1 MEQIQKVIGTD
12 NVFLDHIIVTILT
25 IIAIWVIRRL
35 IKKIIIDKIEDIT
48 LRYRWKKYLT
58 YIFVIIGILIIAP
71 VWLGNFSS
79 VGTFLGLL
87 SAGLAIAFK
96 DPIVNLAGWLFI
108 LIRKPFIVGDR
119 IQIGIIKG
127 DVIDL
132 RIFQFT
138 ILEIGNWVNAEQST
152 GRIIHIPNGKI
163 FVESQANYST
173 GFDYI
178 WNEMPVLI
186 TFESNWKKAKE
197 ILSKI
202 VNQKTMHLSPGAEKQ
217 IKEAAKKF
225 LIFYNTLTPTV
236 YTSVKDSG
244 VELTMRF
251 LCDPRKRRD
260 LEQTIWEEVLKEFSS
275 SQDIDFAY
283 PTQRFYNNK
292 TEGKQS

>member
-1 MEQIQKVIGTD
+1 MQQIQKFIGIDT
-12 NVFLDHIIVTILT
+12 VFLDHIIVSILT
-25 IIAIWVIRRL
+25 IIAIWIVRRL
-35 IKKIIIDKIEDIT
+35 IVKIIIDKIEDIT

-58 YIFVIIGILIIAP
+58 YIFVIIGIIIIAP
-71 VWLGNFSS
+71 IWLGNFSS

-138 ILEIGNWVNAEQST
+138 VLEIGNWVNAEQST
-152 GRIIHIPNGKI
+152 GRIIHIPNGKVFI
-163 FVESQANYST
+163 EPQANYST

-186 TFESNWKKAKE
+186 TFESDWKKAKE
-197 ILSKI
+197 ILSSI
-202 VNQKTMHLSPGAEKQ
+202 VFQKAMHLSPGAEKQ

>member
-1 MEQIQKVIGTD
+1 MEQIQKIININPDIVD
-12 NVFLDHIIVTILT
+12 NLIISILT
-25 IIAIWVIRRL
+25 IIVIGILRRL
-35 IKKIIIDKIEDIT
+35 IVKIVIDKIEDIT

-58 YIFVIIGILIIAP
+58 YILAIIGIIIIFP
-71 VWLGNFSS
+71 IWFGNFTS

-108 LIRKPFIVGDR
+108 MIRKPFVVGDR
-119 IQIGIIKG
+119 IQISNLKG
-127 DVIDL
+127 DVIDI

-138 ILEIGNWVNAEQST
+138 VLEIGNWVNAEQST
-152 GRIIHIPNGKI
+152 GRIIHIPNGKV
-163 FVESQANYST
+163 FSEAQANYST
-173 GFDYI
+173 GFDFI
-178 WNEMPVLI
+178 WDEMPVLI
-186 TFESNWKKAKE
+186 TFESDWKKAKE
-197 ILSKI
+197 ILGKI
-202 VNQKTMHLSPGAEKQ
+202 VTQKTMHLSPGAEKQ

-225 LIFYNTLTPTV
+225 LIFYKTLTPIV

-251 LCDPRKRRD
+251 LCDPRSRRD
-260 LEQTIWEEVLKEFSS
+260 LEQTIWEEVLKEFSLCR
-275 SQDIDFAY
+275 DIDFAY

>member
-1 MEQIQKVIGTD
+1 MQQIQKFIGIDT
-12 NVFLDHIIVTILT
+12 VFLDHIIVSILT
-25 IIAIWVIRRL
+25 IIAIWIVRRL
-35 IKKIIIDKIEDIT
+35 IVKIIIDKIEDIT

-58 YIFVIIGILIIAP
+58 YIFVIIGIIIIAP
-71 VWLGNFSS
+71 IWLGNFSS

-138 ILEIGNWVNAEQST
+138 VLEIGNWVNAEQST
-152 GRIIHIPNGKI
+152 GRIIHIPNGKVFI
-163 FVESQANYST
+163 ESQANYST

-186 TFESNWKKAKE
+186 TFESDWKKAKE
-197 ILSKI
+197 ILGSI
-202 VNQKTMHLSPGAEKQ
+202 VFQKTMHLSPGAEKQ

>member
-1 MEQIQKVIGTD
+1 MELIKKFIGID
-12 NVFLDHIIVTILT
+12 AVFLDHTIVSILT
-25 IIAIWVIRRL
+25 IIAIWIIRRL
-35 IKKIIIDKIEDIT
+35 IVKIIIDKIEDIT

-58 YIFVIIGILIIAP
+58 YIFVIIGIIIIAP
-71 VWLGNFSS
+71 IWLGNFSS

-119 IQIGIIKG
+119 IQIGINKG
-127 DVIDL
+127 DVIDI

-152 GRIIHIPNGKI
+152 GRIIHIPNGKV
-163 FVESQANYST
+163 FSEAQANYST
-173 GFDYI
+173 GFDFI
-178 WNEMPVLI
+178 WDEMPVLI

-197 ILSKI
+197 ILGKI
-202 VNQKTMHLSPGAEKQ
+202 VTQKTMHLSPGAEKQ

-225 LIFYNTLTPTV
+225 LIFYNTLTPIV

-251 LCDPRKRRD
+251 LCDPRNRRD
-260 LEQTIWEEVLKEFSS
+260 FEQTIWEEVLKEFSLCN
-275 SQDIDFAY
+275 DIDFAY
-283 PTQRFYNNK
+283 PTQRFYDNK